1 MRDNNG
7 LGGGTMNKELFLTL
21 VGMSEEQ
28 ALSEAAKINL
38 NPKEIESF
46 HNGKDFIDK
55 YDELETEESRRKVV
69 LKLIAYGLIKR
80 NGGK

>member
-1 MRDNNG
+1 MRDNNY

-21 VGMSEEQ
+21 IGMSEEQ

-38 NPKEIESF
+38 NSQEIESF

>member
-38 NPKEIESF
+38 NIQEIESF

-69 LKLIAYGLIKR
+69 LKLITYGLIKR